1 MVSITVAACIDGSVV
16 EYQIERTGLG
26 RNCERVTKT
35 GVIDQWYDINNN
47 MYDGTN

>member
-35 GVIDQWYDINNN
+35 GVIDQWYE
-47 MYDGTN
+47 